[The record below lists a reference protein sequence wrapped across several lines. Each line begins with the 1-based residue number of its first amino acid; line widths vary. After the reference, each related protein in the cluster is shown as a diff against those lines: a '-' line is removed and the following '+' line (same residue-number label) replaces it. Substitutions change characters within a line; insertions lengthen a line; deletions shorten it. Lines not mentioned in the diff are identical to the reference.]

1 MGLSNVSGTITA
13 VFKINNEQN
22 LEQILAFMK
31 TWEDYTKTE
40 VVIKKGRKQVK
51 LSDIV
56 KGE

>member
-31 TWEDYTKTE
+31 NM
-40 VVIKKGRKQVK
+40 G
-51 LSDIV
+51 
-56 KGE
+56 